1 MVAPVTSTE
10 MPAAAGDAGLLR
22 LWGEFA
28 ESRLAVVALACVV
41 ILFALALA
49 APWIAPQ
56 NPYDLS
62 QLSIMDN
69 KLPPGSRGLAGELY
83 ALGTDDQ
90 GRDMLSA
97 IIYGLRLSLFVAITS
112 TAIALVLGASIGVV

>member
-1 MVAPVTSTE
+1 MRAIADINANAVESVGMIRRWQDFSASRVAV
-10 MPAAAGDAGLLR
+10 AALGLIVL
-22 LWGEFA
+22 LVM
-28 ESRLAVVALACVV
+28 LAV
-41 ILFALALA
+41 FAR
-49 APWIAPQ
+49 WIAPQ

-69 KLPPGSRGLAGELY
+69 KLPPGSHGLAGELY

-97 IIYGLRLSLFVAITS
+97 IIYGLRLSLFVAIVATV
-112 TAIALVLGASIGVV
+112 I